1 MLNRPTVFHWIVSI
15 YFVLTDKPHPWFVR
29 KSWAKKVQLTLQC
42 VNLLLIF
49 FSHSMGECW
58 KSRTSSCEAPNYSLI
73 SHHKVEWFL
82 CNPRLN
88 SWTILVNNSLVYLL
102 HLRHSG
108 WWWTCWTS
116 SWGPGLR
123 SSQVTVLCSWTSI
136 MCILILC

>member
-1 MLNRPTVFHWIVSI
+1 MLNRPTVFHWIVN
-15 YFVLTDKPHPWFVR
+15 KPHPWFVR

-58 KSRTSSCEAPNYSLI
+58 KSRTSSCEALNYSLI

-82 CNPRLN
+82 CNPSLN
-88 SWTILVNNSLVYLL
+88 SQTILVNSSLVYLL
-102 HLRHSG
+102 QLRHSG
-108 WWWTCWTS
+108 WWWTYWTS
-116 SWGPGLR
+116 SRGPGLR